1 MAVAICQGFTAMHL
15 LNQNGGG
22 YLVAD
27 LDNRQLVYRKL
38 PAA

>member
-1 MAVAICQGFTAMHL
+1 MHL